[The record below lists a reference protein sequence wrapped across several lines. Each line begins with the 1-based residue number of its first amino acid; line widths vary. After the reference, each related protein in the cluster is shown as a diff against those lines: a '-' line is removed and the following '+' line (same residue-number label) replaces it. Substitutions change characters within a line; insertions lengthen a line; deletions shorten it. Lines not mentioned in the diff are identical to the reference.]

1 MGKEKEVKMTSHQIF
16 KIDENHIR
24 LEINKIYANDY
35 RFPVEMI
42 VKGKKYT
49 DVELTLN
56 KPHGKKIIMDF
67 MIKILLKGP
76 KQYKS
81 FVNQAL
87 QKSTWFDFNDA
98 LEILLLDGIIEI
110 TFKNQKPGKMMDW
123 IPKKIQLDSRVIE
136 ALSEEFP
143 DHGLEAIRLK
153 ELVMGLTIDVNSEIR
168 EIILQWMKEEKIRDK
183 SGDIIAD
190 FASFKK
196 YKSIILTA
204 AYYVSFKEKE
214 KEVPLR
220 HLSNKIWNQPKALNN
235 YKKESA
241 KSLGITLA
249 ELETVL
255 LPDINSNIHGSL
267 ILITP
272 IEELQKLIG
281 KIFEEQIQHNLMA
294 LYMEEINYW
303 IQKIIEVLK
312 ESCNN
317 NFLLAY
323 NLLNEEVISN
333 SSQETLETSL
343 KNLKDFICDL
353 KNEMLKTDH
362 IRQQFELIVLK
373 EIGSGSFAR
382 VFKVFDPESN
392 EIVAC
397 KVLFPR
403 SYFKQVYGN
412 DGDEYILR
420 FKREVRLLT
429 KELSH
434 KNIISVMKIQL
445 EGSLFWFTM
454 PLASCSLEKWIENN
468 RHASL
473 EQRINIFKEIVSG
486 VKYLHEENKYHRDL
500 APNNILMYEAD
511 NGMKIKIADFGLAK
525 DPQSISFFTSLSKK
539 GYGQKNFTD
548 PEQRDSLADA
558 THLSDIYS
566 LGALLY
572 YLLSN
577 KLPKKRFYA
586 PVFCQKVVMKAMSKR
601 EQRYQNI
608 YEFENDLNHYIIN
621 TKI

>member
-1 MGKEKEVKMTSHQIF
+1 MEAKMTSQQIF
-16 KIDENHIR
+16 KIDENHIG
-24 LEINKIYANDY
+24 LEINKIYVNDY
-35 RFPVEMI
+35 RFPIEMI
-42 VKGKKYT
+42 AKGKRYT

-56 KPHGKKIIMDF
+56 KPHGKKVIMDF

-81 FVNQAL
+81 FVNQVL

-98 LEILLLDGIIEI
+98 LEILLLDGIIELI
-110 TFKNQKPGKMMDW
+110 FKNQKPGKMMDW
-123 IPKKIQLDSRVIE
+123 IPKKIQLDPRVIE
-136 ALSEEFP
+136 ILSEELP
-143 DHGLEAIRLK
+143 DYNLEAARLK
-153 ELVMGLTIDVNSEIR
+153 ELVMELIIDVKSEIR
-168 EIILQWMKEEKIRDK
+168 VILLQWIKEEKIRDQ
-183 SGDIIAD
+183 SGDVIAD
-190 FASFKK
+190 FISFKK

-204 AYYVSFKEKE
+204 AYYISLKEKE
-214 KEVPLR
+214 KKVPLR
-220 HLSNKIWNQPKALNN
+220 HLSNMIWNQPKVLNN

-241 KSLGITLA
+241 KSVGITLD
-249 ELETVL
+249 ELESVL
-255 LPDINSNIHGSL
+255 LPDINSNLHGAL

-272 IEELQKLIG
+272 IEGLQKLID
-281 KIFEEQIQHNLMA
+281 KIFEAQIQHNLIT
-294 LYMEEINYW
+294 LYMEEINSY

-312 ESCNN
+312 EACNS

-323 NLLNEEVISN
+323 NLLKEEVISN
-333 SSQETLETSL
+333 SSKEALETSL
-343 KNLKDFICDL
+343 KNLKDSIYDL
-353 KNEMLKTDH
+353 KKEMLKTDY
-362 IRQQFELIVLK
+362 IRQQFELIVLQ

-403 SYFKQVYGN
+403 SYFKQRYGN

-420 FKREVRLLT
+420 FKREARLLT

-434 KNIISVMKIQL
+434 KNIINIIKIQL

-454 PLASCSLEKWIENN
+454 PLASCSLEEWMKNN
-468 RHASL
+468 RDASL
-473 EQRINIFKEIVSG
+473 EQRINIFKEIISG

-500 APNNILMYEAD
+500 APNNILMYET
-511 NGMKIKIADFGLAK
+511 NRGIEVKIADFGLAK
-525 DPQSISFFTSLSKK
+525 DPQSISFFTGLSKK
-539 GYGQKNFTD
+539 GYGQENFTD
-548 PEQRDSLADA
+548 PEQRNSLADA

-577 KLPKKRFYA
+577 KLPKRRFYA
-586 PVFCQKVVMKAMSKR
+586 SVFCQKVVMKAMSKR
-601 EQRYQNI
+601 EQRYQTI
-608 YEFENDLNHYIIN
+608 YEFENDLNHCILS

>member
-1 MGKEKEVKMTSHQIF
+1 MTSHQIF
-16 KIDENHIR
+16 KIDENHIG
-24 LEINKIYANDY
+24 LEINKIYVNDY

-42 VKGKKYT
+42 AKGKKYT

-81 FVNQAL
+81 FANQVL

-98 LEILLLDGIIEI
+98 LEILLLDGIIDI

-123 IPKKIQLDSRVIE
+123 IPKKVQLNSRVTE
-136 ALSEEFP
+136 TLSEELP
-143 DHGLEAIRLK
+143 DYNLEATRLE
-153 ELVMGLTIDVNSEIR
+153 ELVMELTIDVKSEIR
-168 EIILQWMKEEKIRDK
+168 VIILQWMKEEKIREQ
-183 SGDIIAD
+183 SGDIIAE
-190 FASFKK
+190 FTSFKK

-204 AYYVSFKEKE
+204 AYYIYLKEK
-214 KEVPLR
+214 KKKVPLR
-220 HLSNKIWNQPKALNN
+220 HLSNKIWNQPKILNN

-241 KSLGITLA
+241 KSVGITLD
-249 ELETVL
+249 ELESVL
-255 LPDINSNIHGSL
+255 LPDINNDLYGSL

-272 IEELQKLIG
+272 IEELQKLID
-281 KIFEEQIQHNLMA
+281 KIYEAQIQNDL
-294 LYMEEINYW
+294 LVPYMKEIDCW

-312 ESCNN
+312 ESCNS

-323 NLLNEEVISN
+323 NLLKEAVMSN

-343 KNLKDFICDL
+343 KNLKKSIYDL

-362 IRQQFELIVLK
+362 IRQQFELIVLE

-403 SYFKQVYGN
+403 SYFKQRYGN

-434 KNIISVMKIQL
+434 KNIINVMKIQL

-454 PLASCSLEKWIENN
+454 PMASCSLEKWIKNN
-468 RHASL
+468 QHATL
-473 EQRINIFKEIVSG
+473 EQRISIFKEIISG
-486 VKYLHEENKYHRDL
+486 VKYLHEKNKYHRDL
-500 APNNILMYEAD
+500 APNNILMYETN
-511 NGMKIKIADFGLAK
+511 NGMEVKIADFGLVK
-525 DPQSISFFTSLSKK
+525 DPQSISFFTGLSKK
-539 GYGQKNFTD
+539 GYGQENFTD
-548 PEQRDSLADA
+548 PEQLNSLADA

-577 KLPKKRFYA
+577 KLPKKRFYV
-586 PVFCQKVVMKAMSKR
+586 PVFCQKVVMKSMSKR
-601 EQRYQNI
+601 EQRYQTI
-608 YEFENDLNHYIIN
+608 YEFENDLNYCIIN
-621 TKI
+621 KKI

>member
-1 MGKEKEVKMTSHQIF
+1 MTSHHIF
-16 KIDENHIR
+16 KIDENHIG
-24 LEINKIYANDY
+24 LKINKIYSNDY

-42 VKGKKYT
+42 AKGKKYT

-81 FVNQAL
+81 FANQVL
-87 QKSTWFDFNDA
+87 QKSTWFDFNDT

-123 IPKKIQLDSRVIE
+123 IPKKIQLDSRVTEVLSKELPDYDIE
-136 ALSEEFP
+136 FA
-143 DHGLEAIRLK
+143 RLK
-153 ELVMGLTIDVNSEIR
+153 ELVMGLTIDVKSEIR
-168 EIILQWMKEEKIRDK
+168 VIILQWMKEEKIRDQ

-190 FASFKK
+190 VTSFKK

-204 AYYVSFKEKE
+204 AYYISLKEKE
-214 KEVPLR
+214 KKVPLR
-220 HLSNKIWNQPKALNN
+220 HLSNKIWNQPKLLNS

-241 KSLGITLA
+241 KSVGITLD
-249 ELETVL
+249 ELESVL
-255 LPDINSNIHGSL
+255 LPDINSNLHGSL

-272 IEELQKLIG
+272 TEELQKLID
-281 KIFEEQIQHNLMA
+281 KICEAQIQYDQMTI
-294 LYMEEINYW
+294 YMEEINYY
-303 IQKIIEVLK
+303 IQKIMEVLK

-323 NLLNEEVISN
+323 NLFKEEAISN
-333 SSQETLETSL
+333 SSQEALETSL
-343 KNLKDFICDL
+343 KNLKDSIYDL

-362 IRQQFELIVLK
+362 IRQQFELIVLQ

-434 KNIISVMKIQL
+434 KNIINVMKIQL

-454 PLASCSLEKWIENN
+454 PLASCSLDKWIKNN
-468 RHASL
+468 RDASL
-473 EQRINIFKEIVSG
+473 EQRINIFKEIISG
-486 VKYLHEENKYHRDL
+486 VKYLHEKNKYHRDL
-500 APNNILMYEAD
+500 APNNILIYETK
-511 NGMKIKIADFGLAK
+511 NGVEVKIADFGLAK
-525 DPQSISFFTSLSKK
+525 DPQSISFFTGLSKK
-539 GYGQKNFTD
+539 GYGQESFTD
-548 PEQRDSLADA
+548 PEQLNRLADA

-601 EQRYQNI
+601 EQRYQTI
-608 YEFENDLNHYIIN
+608 YEFENDLNHCIIN